1 MVKEVSDNNYDLKGY
16 DEACKYALWCVEKE
30 NDKVGK
36 YVKKQCKE
44 FLKIINGNYG
54 DKYYVDMEQ
63 VDYISTLMTC
73 INIMPK
79 KDAYNN
85 LVGFQWFFIIN
96 ALCVKRKDGKRRYE
110 LSILLI
116 ARKNGKTLLTSLL
129 LMILMF
135 IEKTPFAE
143 CYSVAPDRELSGQV
157 YKEFQKLL
165 ANSPLMQ
172 PYFKIL
178 RSEIR
183 CTRNNCVYKPL
194 ACSDNRL
201 DGRLAT
207 VWVGDEVGALKNSYP
222 LEAMQSSQI
231 TLEEKFGIIISTA
244 YESLENPMVDNVNYA
259 KKVLDGTI
267 EDDTTFALIYEP
279 DDYAEW
285 MTDKALLQANP
296 LAIEV
301 EAVFKN
307 IAGKR
312 KKAIEMEGSL
322 TNFKTKHMNIF
333 LDGDELEVYI
343 PLDVIRKGK
352 IEPNSY
358 DWTGKEVYVGV
369 DLSQSND
376 NTAIAMVT
384 YDTAMEKYVVKS
396 WVFYPSNKEDEK
408 TLREKVPY
416 ERYSRLGLCYPCGGN
431 IIDYK
436 FVEDFVLNL
445 EEKFKVKIVSI
456 TYDKYNAISS
466 VQKWEDA
473 GYMMIEQKQHSQYL
487 HLGTKKFREV
497 AYEERV
503 LYEDNILFEINL
515 QNAMLDRDTNLN
527 MYINKKKSMG
537 KIDIIDAIINA
548 FCTIEIDS
556 VEARSVYEERGFI
569 FW

>member
-1 MVKEVSDNNYDLKGY
+1 MVTDLIRNNKAYQ
-16 DEACKYALWCVEKE
+16 YALWCVDDN

-36 YVKKQCKE
+36 YVKKQCQEFIDSVENEDSKYYINEKE
-44 FLKIINGNYG
+44 LKAIEGFLK
-54 DKYYVDMEQ
+54 
-63 VDYISTLMTC
+63 L

-79 KDAYNN
+79 KNAYDN
-85 LVGFQWFFIIN
+85 LVGFQWFFIVN
-96 ALCVKRKDGKRRYE
+96 SLCLRRKENKKRRYE

-116 ARKNGKTLLTSLL
+116 ARKNGKTLLTALILML
-129 LMILMF
+129 LMVLSD
-135 IEKTPFAE
+135 PYAE

-157 YKEFQKLL
+157 YKEFQKLI
-165 ANSPLMQ
+165 ANSPIMGK
-172 PYFKIL
+172 YFKIL

-183 CTRNNCVYKPL
+183 CKANNCVYKPL

-343 PLDVIRKGK
+343 PLDVMRKGK

-497 AYEERV
+497 AFEERV

-537 KIDIIDAIINA
+537 KIDIIDATINA

-556 VEARSVYEERGFI
+556 VEARSVYEDRGFI
-569 FW
+569 FF